1 MSDRSEEQN
10 LDNLQIWTQKEMLSA
25 FLAGIII
32 GFVIGFAF

>member
-1 MSDRSEEQN
+1 MSDEQN

-25 FLAGIII
+25 FLAGIFI

>member
-1 MSDRSEEQN
+1 MSDEQN

-25 FLAGIII
+25 FLAGILI